1 MYKYVNLFVQNTVI
15 ATVGI
20 YDTCGRLPIVINDVV
35 FMVVNYPDFLW
46 LIEEYLKKESL
57 FKEWSEQQSQEE
69 QDDWTTDIRK
79 KSFLHN
85 QKRVS
90 FLKDSE
96 V

>member
-69 QDDWTTDIRK
+69 QDD
-79 KSFLHN
+79 
-85 QKRVS
+85 
-90 FLKDSE
+90 
-96 V
+96 